1 VASAAEIAVVGCD
14 VVGGPLVFFGDAM
27 TLPPLVPLLAEQ
39 IALVAQNPVPVMVLD
54 GYERVRYAN
63 QAGRQLSADPSL
75 DPTGAIVWER
85 FPDLIGS
92 ALQREYARVLRDQVS
107 VRFDEY
113 QHAADRWLHVLAYPV
128 QDGLIATIRD
138 VTQERRNADSVRRS
152 EQTLRLAQESARI
165 GTFSRDLRLGA
176 SEWSDQLF
184 RMLGLEPG
192 QIDPNVAEHD
202 PSRSFIHPD
211 DRAMVRATW
220 KRAILSGRT
229 ETMRHRVIR
238 TDGEERIFDANVF
251 TVRDQH
257 EEPERVVGTV
267 RDVTDELRAEQ
278 ERVQLESQMQQAQKL
293 ESLGILAGGIAHDF
307 NNLLVGILGNASLAL
322 LDLSAESPTRHSVAE
337 IEQAAQRAAEL
348 TRQLLAYAGKGR
360 FVVEPV
366 DCSQV
371 VREMTA
377 LLRTA
382 VSRSAQVNLS
392 LAEAL
397 PAVEAD
403 ITQLRQ
409 VVMNLITNA
418 SDALPDAGGM
428 IFIHTGQQE
437 LDSTYLDECVA
448 GTDAVPGRY
457 VFVEVRDDGSGMDLT
472 TRARIFDPFFTTK
485 FTGRGLGLAATLGIM
500 RGHRG
505 AIRVYSEPGKG
516 TSIKLCFPITEQ
528 AVRPQVAALAT
539 PWIGDGEVLIV
550 DDEPSVRAVTRA
562 LLRRRG
568 FTVTDTESGAEAVDL
583 VRAQPDRF
591 RLVLL
596 DLTMP
601 GMSGEETF
609 RELRRTAP
617 ALKVILMSG
626 YNEQEVTRLFV
637 GRGLAAF
644 LQKPFR
650 AEEMDGA
657 VQQVLAMGRAR

>member
-1 VASAAEIAVVGCD
+1 
-14 VVGGPLVFFGDAM
+14 M

-39 IALVAQNPVPVMVLD
+39 IALVAQNPVPVLVLD
-54 GYERVRYAN
+54 GHERVRYAN
-63 QAGRQLSADPSL
+63 QAARELSADASF
-75 DPTGAIVWER
+75 DPVGRIIWEQ
-85 FPDLIGS
+85 FPDLVGS

-138 VTQERRNADSVRRS
+138 VTHERRNADAVRRS

-165 GTFSRDLRLGA
+165 GTFSRDLRLGV

-192 QIDPNVAEHD
+192 SIDPNVPDRDA
-202 PSRSFIHPD
+202 SRSFIHPE

-220 KRAILSGRT
+220 KRAIISGET

-267 RDVTDELRAEQ
+267 RDVTDELRAER

-322 LDLSAESPTRHSVAE
+322 LDLSADSPTRHSVAE

-382 VSRSAQVNLS
+382 VARNAQVNLS
-392 LAEAL
+392 LAESL

-418 SDALPDAGGM
+418 SDALPESGGM
-428 IFIHTGQQE
+428 IFIHTGQQQ
-437 LDSTYLDECVA
+437 LDESNLEECVP
-448 GTDAVPGRY
+448 GTDAEPGQY
-457 VFVEVRDDGSGMDLT
+457 VFVEVRDDGNGMDMA

-528 AVRPQVAALAT
+528 PVRPPVAALAT
-539 PWIGDGEVLIV
+539 PWMGDGDVLIV

-568 FTVTDTESGAEAVDL
+568 FTVTDTESGATAVEM
-583 VRAQPDRF
+583 VRTEPDRF

-609 RELRRTAP
+609 RELRRIAP
-617 ALKVILMSG
+617 SLKVILMSG

-650 AEEMDGA
+650 AEDLDGA
-657 VQQVLAMGRAR
+657 VQRVLVTG

>member
-1 VASAAEIAVVGCD
+1 
-14 VVGGPLVFFGDAM
+14 M
-27 TLPPLVPLLAEQ
+27 MRPPLVPLQPEQ
-39 IALVAQNPVPVMVLD
+39 MALLAQNPVPVLVLD
-54 GYERVRYAN
+54 GHERVRYVNDSA
-63 QAGRQLSADPSL
+63 RQMSADPSL
-75 DPTGAIVWER
+75 DPTGAGVWECY
-85 FPDLIGS
+85 PDLVGTG
-92 ALQREYARVLRDQVS
+92 LQREYARVLRDQVA

-113 QHAADRWLHVLAYPV
+113 RPAVDRWFHVLAYPV
-128 QDGLIATIRD
+128 QDGLIATMRD
-138 VTQERRNADSVRRS
+138 VTHERRNADAVRRS

-165 GTFSRDLRLGA
+165 GTFARDLRLGV

-184 RMLGLEPG
+184 RMLGYEPG
-192 QIDPNVAEHD
+192 AIDPSVADQH

-211 DRAMVRATW
+211 DRAMVRTTW
-220 KRAILSGRT
+220 KRAIISGQT

-238 TDGEERIFDANVF
+238 RDGEERIFDANVF

-257 EEPERVVGTV
+257 DEPERVVGTV
-267 RDVTDELRAEQ
+267 RDVTDELRAEAD
-278 ERVQLESQMQQAQKL
+278 RVQLESQMQEAQKL
-293 ESLGILAGGIAHDF
+293 ESLGVLAGGIAHDF

-322 LDLSAESPTRHSVAE
+322 LDLPADSPARHGVAE

-382 VSRSAQVNLS
+382 VSRNAHVNLA
-392 LAEAL
+392 LASSL

-418 SDALPDAGGM
+418 SDAISDSGGT
-428 IFIHTGQQE
+428 IFIHTGREE
-437 LDSTYLDECVA
+437 LDASYLEECVT
-448 GTDAVPGRY
+448 GTGAEPGSH
-457 VFVEVRDDGSGMDLT
+457 VFVEVRDDGNGMDAA
-472 TRARIFDPFFTTK
+472 TRSRIFDPFFTTK

-505 AIRVYSEPGKG
+505 AIRVLSEPGRG
-516 TSIKLCFPITEQ
+516 TSIRLCFPVTEQ
-528 AVRPQVAALAT
+528 PVRPAMAALT
-539 PWIGDGEVLIV
+539 MPWRGDGEVLIV

-562 LLRRRG
+562 LLHRRG
-568 FTVTDTESGAEAVDL
+568 FAVTDTVSGTEAIGM

-609 RELRRTAP
+609 RELRRLAP
-617 ALKVILMSG
+617 GLKVILMSG

-650 AEEMDGA
+650 AEDLDGA
-657 VQQVLAMGRAR
+657 VQRVLADE